1 VGEARIWLFEPD
13 FNRSV
18 KVCTTDERITSDAGL
33 LLLREADHRL
43 GLIEHLAG
51 QLFDPRRGD
60 RIRYQM
66 VELLRERVY
75 ALALGYAAQ
84 DDVDRLAHDPA
95 MKLAAWDAR
104 GQAALDERQASQPT
118 QSRLVDALTHDAQNR
133 DRAAGCPGRMLRAAS
148 AGQRRRPCGAARH
161 AGHRQLSDSRPRSA
175 ARRSLQ
181 RTLRR

>member
-1 VGEARIWLFEPD
+1 MGEAQNWLLEPD

-18 KVCTTDERITSDAGL
+18 KVGTTDERITSDAGL

-43 GLIEHLAG
+43 GLIEHRAA
-51 QLFDPRRGD
+51 QLSDPRRGD

-75 ALALGYAAQ
+75 ALALGYSAQ

-104 GQAALDERQASQPT
+104 GQGAIDQRQASQPT
-118 QSRLVDALTHDAQNR
+118 QSRLVDTLTHDASN
-133 DRAAGCPGRMLRAAS
+133 RAALRAAL
-148 AGQRRRPCGAARH
+148 AIEPVE
-161 AGHRQLSDSRPRSA
+161 D
-175 ARRSLQ
+175 
-181 RTLRR
+181 